1 MFKTIES
8 KLATLRL
15 GVSEVHENSE
25 RLDALQINQG
35 ILLAALNQA
44 KHSSNLKDYEFKVFS
59 QWGED
64 GILQRLTSAI
74 EIPEKTF
81 IEFGVEDFFESNC
94 RFLMM
99 KDNWRGF
106 VMDGSA
112 ANIGRLQRAYFYWK
126 YELTA
131 VEAFITRENINELL
145 AKSGFGPDLGI
156 LSVDIDG
163 NDYYVWEATEEFR
176 PSLVMIEFNPTMSNS
191 ILFVQKKDPGV
202 KHGSSAASIVE
213 LAGRK
218 GYELVAATEAN
229 LLFVKREFYA
239 AFDIADNSLPLIRDD
254 SGVPQLFIGFD
265 GHVFL
270 SQANAPAAVPM
281 PWHGIEIRETD
292 VQVLPRRLQKFPGD
306 YTRAERFLFRLRFGF
321 KRPRRFLRRLLRRG
335 DRQ

>member
-15 GVSEVHENSE
+15 GVAEVHENSE

-81 IEFGVEDFFESNC
+81 IEFGVEDFFESSC

-112 ANIGRLQRAYFYWK
+112 ANIGRLQRASFYWK

-163 NDYYVWEATEEFR
+163 NDYHVLEA
-176 PSLVMIEFNPTMSNS
+176 IEVFNPRILICEYNALFGPSRRITVPYDADFDRTSKHHSN
-191 ILFVQKKDPGV
+191 LYYG
-202 KHGSSAASIVE
+202 ASLGAIVS
-213 LAGRK
+213 LANRK
-218 GYELVAATEAN
+218 GYALVGTNSAGNNAFFVRNDLMTSQFPALNAEDGFTQSRFRESRDADGNLTYVSGAARLKLIQGLPVVNVETGAIDEL
-229 LLFVKREFYA
+229 
-239 AFDIADNSLPLIRDD
+239 
-254 SGVPQLFIGFD
+254 
-265 GHVFL
+265 
-270 SQANAPAAVPM
+270 
-281 PWHGIEIRETD
+281 
-292 VQVLPRRLQKFPGD
+292 
-306 YTRAERFLFRLRFGF
+306 
-321 KRPRRFLRRLLRRG
+321 
-335 DRQ
+335 

>member
-163 NDYYVWEATEEFR
+163 NDYHVLEA
-176 PSLVMIEFNPTMSNS
+176 IEVFNPRILICEYNALFGPSRRITVPYDADFDRTSKHHSN
-191 ILFVQKKDPGV
+191 LYYG
-202 KHGSSAASIVE
+202 ASLGAIVS
-213 LAGRK
+213 LANRK
-218 GYELVAATEAN
+218 GYALVGTNSAGNNAFFVRNDLMISQFPALNAEDGFTQSRFRESRDADGNLTYVSGEARLKLIQGLPVVNVETGAIDEL
-229 LLFVKREFYA
+229 
-239 AFDIADNSLPLIRDD
+239 
-254 SGVPQLFIGFD
+254 
-265 GHVFL
+265 
-270 SQANAPAAVPM
+270 
-281 PWHGIEIRETD
+281 
-292 VQVLPRRLQKFPGD
+292 
-306 YTRAERFLFRLRFGF
+306 
-321 KRPRRFLRRLLRRG
+321 
-335 DRQ
+335 